1 MAVLE
6 VREPFDELLRSQ
18 NRSVSFITGTD
29 LVNIDLCNEPSSKD
43 LRNKD
48 KPFGDTVCYMR
59 RDNPWGLNIL

>member
-6 VREPFDELLRSQ
+6 VNGEPFDELLRSQ
-18 NRSVSFITGTD
+18 NRNVSFIAGTD

-48 KPFGDTVCYMR
+48 KPFGDTVC
-59 RDNPWGLNIL
+59 